1 MLQDPSIFG
10 PVQKRGHLLSGQE
23 PAHLLDSAERSSDP
37 AFIVTAL
44 QGVLHL
50 QSQPRRQ
57 MPEVDAFLSG
67 MQRVEVLIGT
77 DELRNIG
84 TTSSYPPDIVSGAQ
98 QVVAMGP

>member
-1 MLQDPSIFG
+1 
-10 PVQKRGHLLSGQE
+10 
-23 PAHLLDSAERSSDP
+23 
-37 AFIVTAL
+37 
-44 QGVLHL
+44 
-50 QSQPRRQ
+50 

-77 DELRNIG
+77 DELRNVG